1 VQTSAASS
9 IIAQATAAPAVAEAI
24 GVSKRF
30 GPSVALSD
38 VNLAVNPGESHALVG
53 RNGAGKSTLVAI
65 MTGMVVPDEGSI
77 RFNGQPAPSLS
88 DRNGWRRNVACVYQR
103 STIIPALTVAENLFV
118 NRQAE
123 GSIISW
129 AALNR
134 RATELLDEYG
144 VEARATALAGELD
157 VETRQLVEIAR
168 ALSIGARFIILDEP
182 TAQLDGAAAARLFTH
197 MRALQ
202 QTGVTFLFIS
212 HHLHEIYE
220 VCETVTVLRDAR
232 HIVTCPASEL
242 SRDQLVEAMTGDARS
257 SQAVAAR
264 PFQSDAEPILAIEG
278 LCLAGEYKNISLAV
292 RSGEIVGIA
301 GSGNSGAKALGR
313 SLFGLEV
320 PGAGTIKIGDVSLP
334 LGSVP
339 DAIRLGIGCVP
350 QDRQREGIVPLL
362 DVGENLT
369 LPLTHQLGPFGAI
382 NVTRRASIA
391 RDLVARLDVKT
402 EGLGQPVSAL
412 SGGNQQKVVMGRALS
427 TNPRVLVLID
437 PTAGVDVRSKESL
450 LTIVEQGARDGRAVV
465 MVTDEIDDLRHCN
478 RVLVMYRGDIVRE
491 LAAGWAEADLIG
503 TIEGIEVERAHEH

>member
-1 VQTSAASS
+1 MQTSAASS

-168 ALSIGARFIILDEP
+168 ALSMGARFIILDEP
-182 TAQLDGAAAARLFTH
+182 TAQLDGAAAMRLFRH

-202 QTGVTFLFIS
+202 DTGVTFLFIS

-232 HIVTCPASEL
+232 HIVTCAARDL
-242 SRDQLVEAMTGDARS
+242 SRDQLVEAMTGEAHS
-257 SQAVAAR
+257 EAVVTA
-264 PFQSDAEPILAIEG
+264 QSRQFSGAPVLEIEG
-278 LCLAGEYKNISLAV
+278 LSLVGQFTAINLSV
-292 RSGEIVGIA
+292 CPGEIVGVA
-301 GSGNSGAKALGR
+301 GSGNSGATALGR
-313 SLFGLEV
+313 SLFGLEAPQSGSIKV
-320 PGAGTIKIGDVSLP
+320 AGAVLP
-334 LGSVP
+334 PGSVP

-350 QDRQREGIVPLL
+350 QDRQKEGIVPLL

-369 LPLTHQLGPFGAI
+369 LSLTDRLGPYGAI
-382 NVTRRASIA
+382 NAGRRRSIA
-391 RDLVARLDVKT
+391 QNLIARLDVKT
-402 EGLGQPVSAL
+402 EGPHQPVAAL

-427 TNPRVLVLID
+427 TDPRVLVLID

-450 LTIVEQGARDGRAVV
+450 LSAVEQGAQDGRAVV
-465 MVTDEIDDLRHCN
+465 MVTDEIDDLRRCN
-478 RVLVMYRGDIVRE
+478 RVVVMFRGRIVRE

-503 TIEGIEVERAHEH
+503 AIEGMAIERADGF